1 MLLMNS
7 KTENYRGARGKLG
20 LWRRKLWPLPAMAEV
35 KLLACETGNLT
46 REGGSPV
53 SGDAD
58 GRMSRCILLLITDN

>member
-1 MLLMNS
+1 
-7 KTENYRGARGKLG
+7 
-20 LWRRKLWPLPAMAEV
+20 MAEV